1 MVKLRTRTQK
11 ILALIVTAWCAS
23 SATLE
28 CVTER

>member
-1 MVKLRTRTQK
+1 MLKLRTRTQQT
-11 ILALIVTAWCAS
+11 LALIVTAWCAS